1 MKQLIGLILALGTTI
16 AAVLTAAPA
25 IVTAIPIAA
34 GFTIYGADRSCTV
47 SFPDPITPDVVYTA
61 AHCYTPGA
69 PTIVYSDNY
78 RIGDYIPAISNS
90 VVDLI
95 AIRLRSSVSSPQFL
109 ATGEPLLDNWVANAG
124 GTVCKYSKRHE
135 NCGKVLEANSDRFNV
150 DMSADPADSGAP
162 IYQREKTNPESGVHV
177 VGILIA
183 ETEPHSGVIVCSAM
197 SPINSF
203 LSRTH
208 RVTWDR

>member
-1 MKQLIGLILALGTTI
+1 MKQLIGLILALGTAI
-16 AAVLTAAPA
+16 AAVLAAAPA

-109 ATGEPLLDNWVANAG
+109 ATGEPLLDNWV
-124 GTVCKYSKRHE
+124 
-135 NCGKVLEANSDRFNV
+135 
-150 DMSADPADSGAP
+150 
-162 IYQREKTNPESGVHV
+162 
-177 VGILIA
+177 
-183 ETEPHSGVIVCSAM
+183 
-197 SPINSF
+197 
-203 LSRTH
+203 
-208 RVTWDR
+208 